1 MRTKNVE
8 RIVFTMKSTGRTI
21 QALAVFSMIILC
33 ITGCAACSSDT
44 LSSQNRDILITS
56 ASTLS
61 FTEEVTIEKDS
72 LDSSV
77 IYDRD
82 NAAKTDAG
90 NYSFQN
96 ISPGFSAISDVFYT
110 VDQNTDTFSFVITWV
125 DTGNPVSVGLLNEE
139 NKAFV
144 ISLEGGTASCNIDL
158 SNLPAG
164 KYNVIVVHQG
174 KYDPVVNG
182 AISYHFSKK

>member
-1 MRTKNVE
+1 MGKTV
-8 RIVFTMKSTGRTI
+8 
-21 QALAVFSMIILC
+21 QALAAFSMFVLC
-33 ITGCAACSSDT
+33 IAGCAACSSDT
-44 LSSQNRDILITS
+44 LAIQERDILITS
-56 ASTLS
+56 ESTLS

-72 LDSSV
+72 LDASV
-77 IYDRD
+77 IYDCN

-90 NYSFQN
+90 NFSFQN
-96 ISPGFSAISDVFYT
+96 VLPGFCAISDVLYT
-110 VDQNTDTFSFVITWV
+110 VDQNTDMFSFVITWV
-125 DTGNPVSVGLLNEE
+125 DTGNPLSVGLLNEE

-144 ISLEGGTASCNIDL
+144 ISLEGGTASYSIDI

-164 KYNVIVVHQG
+164 KYNVIVVHQR

>member
-1 MRTKNVE
+1 
-8 RIVFTMKSTGRTI
+8 MKSKGRTI
-21 QALAVFSMIILC
+21 QAFAAFATILFC
-33 ITGCAACSSDT
+33 IAGCAGCSSDT
-44 LSSQNRDILITS
+44 LAIQNRDALITN
-56 ASTLS
+56 ASTLT
-61 FTEEVTIEKDS
+61 FTEEMTIEKDD

-82 NAAKTDAG
+82 NATRTDAG
-90 NYSFQN
+90 NFSFQN
-96 ISPGFSAISDVFYT
+96 VLPGLCAISDVLYT
-110 VDQNTDTFSFVITWV
+110 VDQNTDLFSFVITWV
-125 DTGNPVSVGLLNEE
+125 DTGNPISVGLLNEE

-144 ISLEGGTASCNIDL
+144 ISLEGGTASYSIDI